1 MKTLI
6 AIPCMD
12 MVHTD
17 FLRSVVGMERSGEV
31 RFG

>member
-1 MKTLI
+1 MRTMI

-17 FLRSVVGMERSGEV
+17 FLRSCLGMDVDGEV
-31 RFG
+31 Q